1 MLKREL
7 LLNRTTRMAESLSLS
22 LFFRGE
28 FKHPVRGKMGRVD
41 LRVSLD
47 GAVRH
52 SSSTGTL
59 RKADKRTVS
68 KTWTPSPLRDPD
80 HPWWDGGEGSGARC
94 GRKAKVEKW
103 RCL

>member
-1 MLKREL
+1 
-7 LLNRTTRMAESLSLS
+7 
-22 LFFRGE
+22 
-28 FKHPVRGKMGRVD
+28 MGRVD

-80 HPWWDGGEGSGARC
+80 HPWWDEVGGEWCTLRKEGESGEVAMLV
-94 GRKAKVEKW
+94 GH
-103 RCL
+103 

>member
-1 MLKREL
+1 
-7 LLNRTTRMAESLSLS
+7 
-22 LFFRGE
+22 
-28 FKHPVRGKMGRVD
+28 MGRVD

-80 HPWWDGGEGSGARC
+80 HPWWDEVEGSGARC
-94 GRKAKVEKW
+94 GRKAKVKKW